1 MAPAKLFWAL
11 LSSAALV
18 LAGSPARASAGGEGE
33 GSTRSPAPYWGG
45 HFHNICPDAHRGGLS
60 GFLRLTMGLGP
71 KEAPLLPPSEVP
83 AYKPD
88 VVRPDLDRI
97 RHPDPGRIQVTW
109 IGQSSFLIQF
119 DGLNILTDPLFSRFA
134 SPVHFAGPKR
144 VVPPG
149 LRFSD
154 LPPID
159 AVVISHSHYDHLDRP
174 TIRRLGNRPR
184 YFIPRGTRAW
194 FGRLGIDRVS
204 ELDWWESSYI
214 GPTVFR
220 FVPALHWA
228 GRSAFTRNRDL
239 WGGWVIETPKG
250 KVYFAGDTGYCRV
263 FSDIAANEGPI
274 RLALLP
280 IGTYWPSWYF
290 KPMHMDP
297 AEAVRAFRDLGAA
310 EAIGMHWGTIKTS
323 REPLAE
329 PPLFLRKAL
338 AEAGLPPESFR
349 VMGFGGTLVF
359 DW

>member
-1 MAPAKLFWAL
+1 MIPTKTLRVL
-11 LSSAALV
+11 LASTVLV
-18 LAGSPARASAGGEGE
+18 LGVSGGLSGGSEAESV
-33 GSTRSPAPYWGG
+33 TRYPAPYRGG
-45 HFHNICPDAHRGGLS
+45 HFHNVCPDAQRGGLA
-60 GFLRLTMGLGP
+60 GFLRLTLGLGP
-71 KEAPLLPPSEVP
+71 KDAPPIPAAEVP
-83 AYKPD
+83 PYKPD
-88 VVRPDLDRI
+88 IFKPDLDRI
-97 RHPDPGRIQVTW
+97 HHPDPGRIQVTW

-119 DGLNILTDPLFSRFA
+119 DGLNILTDPLFSTFA

-149 LRFSD
+149 LRFAD

-174 TIRRLGNRPR
+174 TIRRLGNKPR
-184 YFIPRGTRAW
+184 YFVPLGTRAW
-194 FGRLGIDRVS
+194 FGRLGIDRIS
-204 ELDWWESSYI
+204 ELGWFDSSYI
-214 GPTVFR
+214 GTTVFR

-239 WGGWVIETPKG
+239 WGGWVIETSRG
-250 KVYFAGDTGYCRV
+250 KVYFAGDTGYCRI
-263 FSDIAANEGPI
+263 FSDIGAIEGRI

-280 IGTYWPSWYF
+280 IGTYRPAWYF

-297 AEAVRAFRDLGAA
+297 AEAVRAFQDLGAA

-338 AEAGLPPESFR
+338 AEAGLPPEIFR
-349 VMGFGGTLVF
+349 VMGFGQTLVL